1 MSEKPP
7 EMPLMSQL
15 MKTCSEK
22 HIPAVVQIELTNKCN
37 LSCRHCNFIGSD
49 EADLTTEEVK
59 GIIDQLKEAGTF
71 YLAFTGGE
79 IFTRKDFLEIAEH
92 AKKQGFLLIF
102 MTNAT
107 LITPEIIEA
116 TKKIRPRN
124 IEISLLGASAETH
137 DSITQV
143 KGSFDRTVEAIKALT
158 SAGIEV
164 ITKTALMSLN
174 FKEYE
179 DIRALS
185 KSLGAVP
192 VISPTITPRKDG
204 SPEPQEFLLP
214 FEDLQNYLP
223 SAPSDP
229 DYFFRWETK
238 RSLICSAARST
249 CCISPSGDVFP
260 CVLLPIKL
268 GNLRKQTFKELWHD
282 ESNDALTRIR
292 SLEVSDLSECSS
304 CASQE
309 FCYRCAGVAYL
320 ETGSYTA
327 PSPSACRQADL
338 KKRLSI
344 RADDK

>member
-1 MSEKPP
+1 MKIFYKLTNECENVKMSEK
-7 EMPLMSQL
+7 ESSLPLMSQL

-22 HIPAVVQIELTNKCN
+22 NIPAVVQIELTNKCN
-37 LSCRHCNFIGSD
+37 LSCRHCNFIRSD
-49 EADLTTEEVK
+49 GPDLTTAEVK

-79 IFTRKDFLEIAEH
+79 IFTRKDFLEIAEY
-92 AKKQGFLLIF
+92 AKKEGFLLIF

-107 LITPEIIEA
+107 LITPEIVEA
-116 TKKIRPRN
+116 IKMIGPRN
-124 IEISLLGASAETH
+124 LEISLLGATPETH
-137 DSITQV
+137 DHITQV
-143 KGSFDRTVEAIKALT
+143 MGSFDRTVEAIKALT
-158 SAGIEV
+158 SAGIDV

-174 FKEYE
+174 FREYE
-179 DIRALS
+179 DIRELS

-192 VISPTITPRKDG
+192 MVSPTITPRKDG
-204 SPEPQEFLLP
+204 SRAPQNFLLP
-214 FEDLQNYLP
+214 FEDLEDYLP

-229 DYFFRWETK
+229 G
-238 RSLICSAARST
+238 SAARST

-268 GNLRKQTFKELWHD
+268 GNLREQSFKELWRD
-282 ESNDALTRIR
+282 ESNEELSRIR
-292 SLEVSDLSECSS
+292 SLEVTDLTECSS

-327 PSPSACRQADL
+327 PSPSACRQANL
-338 KKRLSI
+338 KKRLE
-344 RADDK
+344 KMKT

>member
-1 MSEKPP
+1 MNENESSL
-7 EMPLMSQL
+7 PLMSQL

-22 HIPAVVQIELTNKCN
+22 HIPAVVQIELTNRCN
-37 LSCRHCNFIGSD
+37 LSCRHCNFVRSD
-49 EADLTTEEVK
+49 EPDLTTAEVK

-79 IFTRKDFLEIAEH
+79 IFTRKDFIEIAEY
-92 AKKQGFLLIF
+92 AKKEGFLLIF

-107 LITPEIIEA
+107 LITPEKIEA
-116 TKKIRPRN
+116 IKKIRPRN
-124 IEISLLGASAETH
+124 MEISLLGATPETH
-137 DSITQV
+137 DYITQV
-143 KGSFDRTVEAIKALT
+143 EGSFNRTVKAIKSLT

-164 ITKTALMSLN
+164 VTKTALMSLN

-185 KSLGAVP
+185 TSLGAVP
-192 VISPTITPRKDG
+192 VVSPTITPRKDG
-204 SPEPQEFLLP
+204 SSEPQNFLLP
-214 FEDLQNYLP
+214 FEDLEEYLP

-229 DYFFRWETK
+229 DYFFRWETR

-268 GNLRKQTFKELWHD
+268 GNLRKQTFNELWHD
-282 ESNDALTRIR
+282 KTNEALSKIR
-292 SLEVSDLSECSS
+292 SLVVSDLTECAA
-304 CASQE
+304 CASQK

-327 PSPSACRQADL
+327 PSPSACRQAKL
-338 KKRLSI
+338 KKRLEN
-344 RADDK
+344 KKT